1 MGMVMV
7 FRGRAVAR
15 ATAPVAD
22 AAAAAAEHGRR
33 SLPD

>member
-15 ATAPVAD
+15 ATAPVAK
-22 AAAAAAEHGRR
+22 ATAGIAEPGRR